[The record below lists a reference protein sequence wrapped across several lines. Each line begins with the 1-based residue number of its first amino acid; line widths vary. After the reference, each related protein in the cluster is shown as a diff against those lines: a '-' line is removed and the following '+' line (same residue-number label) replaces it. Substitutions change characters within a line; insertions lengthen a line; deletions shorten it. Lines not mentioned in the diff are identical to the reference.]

1 MIHLSKIKDHLFA
14 HVDDLHEHFDILSYI
29 IEMPKGEDIMSEKEK
44 MIRGEIYNAA
54 DPQLV
59 LERFKANRICSSYNK
74 KALNEINMRSRR
86 MRKLLHTE
94 GNFWIKPPFFCDYGY
109 NIYLGKNVM
118 MNYGCVLLDV
128 CPIKIGE
135 HTLIG
140 PGTHIYTAA
149 HALDA
154 KEREQDVEFG
164 KPVTIGRNVW
174 IGGHCTVLP
183 GITIGDNT
191 IIGAG
196 SVVTK
201 NIPANVIA
209 AGNPCRIIR
218 ENK

>member
-1 MIHLSKIKDHLFA
+1 MR
-14 HVDDLHEHFDILSYI
+14 
-29 IEMPKGEDIMSEKEK
+29 KGEIIMSEKEK
-44 MIRGEIYNAA
+44 MIRGEVYNAA
-54 DPQLV
+54 DPKLV
-59 LERFKANRICSSYNK
+59 LERAKANRICARYNK

-94 GNFWIKPPFFCDYGY
+94 GNFWIKPPFYCDYGY
-109 NIYLGKNVM
+109 NIYLGKNVLI
-118 MNYGCVLLDV
+118 NYGCVLLDV

-140 PGTHIYTAA
+140 PGTHIYTAM

-174 IGGHCTVLP
+174 IGGHCTILP

-201 NIPANVIA
+201 NMPANVIA